1 MPKTILNEHTE
12 RSKMKKSVKRNLEFE
27 LELYELL
34 MKDADYNERS
44 FPRHVAWILKRYLR
58 DVDKQ

>member
-1 MPKTILNEHTE
+1 
-12 RSKMKKSVKRNLEFE
+12 MKKSVKRNLEFE